1 MLAWALI
8 FDSVVVVYVYG
19 LLLDV
24 DARSAY
30 VDLGYAFVLCA
41 TVALWIAIVI
51 YLFPAGHYIGHP

>member
-51 YLFPAGHYIGHP
+51 YLL